1 MSAGVILFVAFAACL
16 VIGVPVSISLGV
28 AFPLLR
34 SIWRTVRIF
43 YGNRTA
49 YFRWTSVNLYYGHRI
64 LRTCRKPD
72 DKRWYLPPYRKL
84 C

>member
-28 AFPLLR
+28 ASLCSVVFG
-34 SIWRTVRIF
+34 
-43 YGNRTA
+43 GNRTA

-72 DKRWYLPPYRKL
+72 DKRWYLPPYRKF

>member
-28 AFPLLR
+28 R